1 MSPRLPI
8 PGSDGGTWGDILNE
22 FLNVDHNADGTLKT
36 SGTLAS
42 KADDNTVVKLT
53 GDQVVAGIK
62 TFSSSPIVPVPTTST
77 QAAQKATVDD
87 AITGLRAA
95 DDGYGTAVNTATV
108 GVFKIDVLVDVQT
121 FTAAGAYQWA
131 PPSWATSTSTVEVEM
146 VGGGGGGG
154 GGRRGATGTVR
165 GGGGGGASG
174 NHSIKTFLLG
184 DLTLTGGIYIS
195 GNVGARGAAG
205 ANASTDDTDGG
216 DGGDGGTSTFGKY
229 LVASGGLGGKKGTS
243 TEGGAG
249 GSAGPRGM
257 FPGLPGAKGG
267 GATAT
272 GDLSTAGLFGSADA
286 LAASGGGGG
295 GEGATAANA
304 NFISTDGGAANGY
317 TDGSTAGGV
326 HGILLSQVP
335 TVGTT
340 ADVFMASGGG
350 GGNRGAPALAA
361 SAGQTGGSPGGGA
374 GGGGYINNGTLTSGA
389 GGQGGLGK
397 VRVITRP

>member
-1 MSPRLPI
+1 MSRLPI
-8 PGSDGGTWGDILNE
+8 PGSDAGTWGDILNDYLSVE
-22 FLNVDHNADGTLKT
+22 HNADGTLKAAG
-36 SGTLAS
+36 SLAG
-42 KADDNTVVKLT
+42 KADDNSVVKLT
-53 GDQVVAGIK
+53 GDQSVAGVK
-62 TFSSSPIVPVPTTST
+62 TFSSSPVVPAPTAST
-77 QAAQKATVDD
+77 QAAQKATIDN
-87 AITGLRAA
+87 AISGLRAA
-95 DDGYGTAVNTATV
+95 DDGYGTAVNTATA

-121 FTAAGAYQWA
+121 FTTAGAYQWS
-131 PPSWATSTSTVEVEM
+131 PPSWATSTSTVEVEL

-195 GNVGARGAAG
+195 GNVGARGTAG

-216 DGGDGGTSTFGKY
+216 DGGDGGLSTFGKY
-229 LVASGGLGGKKGTS
+229 LVASGGGGGKKGTS

-249 GSAGPRGM
+249 GLPGQRGM

-304 NFISTDGGAANGY
+304 NFAATDGGAVNGY
-317 TDGSTAGGV
+317 TDGSTAGGL
-326 HGILLSQVP
+326 HGIIISQIA
-335 TVGTT
+335 TAGTA
-340 ADVFMASGGG
+340 ADAFLASGGG
-350 GGNRGAPALAA
+350 GGNRGSAALAA
-361 SAGQTGGSPGGGA
+361 SAGANGGSPGGGG
-374 GGGGYINNGTLTSGA
+374 GGGGYMTNSTLPSGA

-397 VRVITRP
+397 VRIITRP